1 MAAQQVAN
9 SYARFL
15 RYVQSV
21 NVSLHEWRPGDEEA
35 AVRWSRDQAF
45 CLLNGWTPDLPAE
58 QVREWWRQRGTQA
71 QALRMIEMDRQIV
84 GYTEWQGIQA
94 GVAELGIALGDSRV
108 WGKGVGPA
116 AGRLMLEWA
125 FGSLDFHMVW
135 AEVHEPNARS
145 LALMKRLAFS
155 EIGRKGIE
163 EYQGQMV
170 PMVQFELSRR
180 TFLNGFRP
188 LTNVDDLV

>member
-1 MAAQQVAN
+1 M
-9 SYARFL
+9 
-15 RYVQSV
+15 

-84 GYTEWQGIQA
+84 GYAEWQGIQA

-108 WGKGVGPA
+108 WGKGVGAA

-145 LALMKRLAFS
+145 LALMKKLAFS